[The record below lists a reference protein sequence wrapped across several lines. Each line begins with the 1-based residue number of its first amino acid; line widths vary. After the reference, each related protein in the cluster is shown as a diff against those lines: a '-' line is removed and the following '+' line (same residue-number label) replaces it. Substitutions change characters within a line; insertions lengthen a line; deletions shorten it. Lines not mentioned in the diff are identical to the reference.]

1 MNRTITLTPR
11 ELEMIMT
18 ALDTHTHSLMSGC
31 LPTVE
36 QADEINEFNELRDD
50 LLAESSGHHDD
61 WPAHIHVN
69 DADDLAE
76 QQWQQSAEAQ
86 MIQAGIDARELMKQR
101 SREQSRPFADS
112 DLRTGSLA
120 AQRRV
125 ARRQVERMMQ
135 GTATPVVVEQED

>member
-1 MNRTITLTPR
+1 MNRTITFTPR

-18 ALDTHTHSLMSGC
+18 ALATHTATLMRDNQAT
-31 LPTVE
+31 PRII
-36 QADEINEFNELRDD
+36 ADEINEFNELRDD

-86 MIQAGIDARELMKQR
+86 MIQAGIDARELMKKQNR
-101 SREQSRPFADS
+101 DRARAAEAFGEFEI
-112 DLRTGSLA
+112 RTGSLA
-120 AQRRV
+120 QVRRIKMLKG
-125 ARRQVERMMQ
+125 E
-135 GTATPVVVEQED
+135 

>member
-1 MNRTITLTPR
+1 MNRTITFTPR

-31 LPTVE
+31 LPTAE
-36 QADEINEFNELRDD
+36 QADTINEFNELRDD

-86 MIQAGIDARELMKQR
+86 MIQAGIDARELMKKR
-101 SREQSRPFADS
+101 NRERARAAEAFGEFEI
-112 DLRTGSLA
+112 RTGSLA
-120 AQRRV
+120 QVRRIKMLKG
-125 ARRQVERMMQ
+125 E
-135 GTATPVVVEQED
+135 

>member
-1 MNRTITLTPR
+1 MNRTITFTPR

-31 LPTVE
+31 LPTAE

-86 MIQAGIDARELMKQR
+86 MIQAGIDARELMKKR
-101 SREQSRPFADS
+101 NRDRARAAEAFGEFEI
-112 DLRTGSLA
+112 RTGSLA
-120 AQRRV
+120 QVRRIKMLKG
-125 ARRQVERMMQ
+125 E
-135 GTATPVVVEQED
+135 

>member
-1 MNRTITLTPR
+1 MNRTITFTPR

-18 ALDTHTHSLMSGC
+18 ALDTHTQSLMIPRGRGC

-69 DADDLAE
+69 DSDDLVGRTFRV
-76 QQWQQSAEAQ
+76 SGDDF
-86 MIQAGIDARELMKQR
+86 IKAGIRAREALKA
-101 SREQSRPFADS
+101 SRHGGRAFGDS
-112 DLRTGSLA
+112 DIRTGSMA
-120 AQRRV
+120 ASRR
-125 ARRQVERMMQ
+125 RMKLS
-135 GTATPVVVEQED
+135 DKS

>member
-1 MNRTITLTPR
+1 
-11 ELEMIMT
+11 MT

-31 LPTVE
+31 LPTAE
-36 QADEINEFNELRDD
+36 QADTINEFNELRDD

-86 MIQAGIDARELMKQR
+86 MIQAGIDARELMKKR
-101 SREQSRPFADS
+101 NRDRARAAEAFGEFEI
-112 DLRTGSLA
+112 RTGSLA
-120 AQRRV
+120 QVRRIKMLKG
-125 ARRQVERMMQ
+125 E
-135 GTATPVVVEQED
+135 

>member
-1 MNRTITLTPR
+1 MNRTITFTPR

-31 LPTVE
+31 LPTAE
-36 QADEINEFNELRDD
+36 QADTINEFNELRDD

-61 WPAHIHVN
+61 WPAHIHIN

-86 MIQAGIDARELMKQR
+86 MIQAGIDARELMKKR
-101 SREQSRPFADS
+101 NRDRARAAEAFGEFEI
-112 DLRTGSLA
+112 RTGSLA
-120 AQRRV
+120 HVRRIKMLKG
-125 ARRQVERMMQ
+125 E
-135 GTATPVVVEQED
+135 

>member
-1 MNRTITLTPR
+1 MNRTITFTPR

-31 LPTVE
+31 LPTAE
-36 QADEINEFNELRDD
+36 QADTINEFNELRDD

-86 MIQAGIDARELMKQR
+86 MIQAGIVARELMKKQN
-101 SREQSRPFADS
+101 RERARAAEAFGEFEI
-112 DLRTGSLA
+112 RTGSLA
-120 AQRRV
+120 QVRRIKMLKG
-125 ARRQVERMMQ
+125 E
-135 GTATPVVVEQED
+135 

>member
-1 MNRTITLTPR
+1 MNRTITFTPR

-31 LPTVE
+31 LPTAE
-36 QADEINEFNELRDD
+36 QADTINEFNELRDD

-61 WPAHIHVN
+61 WPAHIHIN

-86 MIQAGIDARELMKQR
+86 MIQAGIDARELMKKR
-101 SREQSRPFADS
+101 NRERARAAEAFGEFEI
-112 DLRTGSLA
+112 RTGSLA
-120 AQRRV
+120 QVRRIKMLKG
-125 ARRQVERMMQ
+125 E
-135 GTATPVVVEQED
+135 

>member
-1 MNRTITLTPR
+1 MNRTITFTPR

-31 LPTVE
+31 LPTAE
-36 QADEINEFNELRDD
+36 QADTINEFNELRDD

-86 MIQAGIDARELMKQR
+86 MIPAGIDARELMKKR
-101 SREQSRPFADS
+101 NRERARAAEAFGEFEI
-112 DLRTGSLA
+112 RTGSLA
-120 AQRRV
+120 QVRRIKMLKG
-125 ARRQVERMMQ
+125 E
-135 GTATPVVVEQED
+135 

>member
-1 MNRTITLTPR
+1 MNRTITFTPR

-31 LPTVE
+31 LPTAE
-36 QADEINEFNELRDD
+36 QADTINEFNELRDD

-61 WPAHIHVN
+61 GPAHIHVN

-86 MIQAGIDARELMKQR
+86 MIQAGIDARELMKKR
-101 SREQSRPFADS
+101 NRERARAAEAFGEFEI
-112 DLRTGSLA
+112 RTGSLA
-120 AQRRV
+120 QVRRIKMLKG
-125 ARRQVERMMQ
+125 E
-135 GTATPVVVEQED
+135 

>member
-1 MNRTITLTPR
+1 MNRTITFTPR

-31 LPTVE
+31 LPTAE
-36 QADEINEFNELRDD
+36 QADTINEFNELRDD

-61 WPAHIHVN
+61 WPAHIHIN

-86 MIQAGIDARELMKQR
+86 MIQAGIDARELMKKQN
-101 SREQSRPFADS
+101 RERARAAEAFGEFEI
-112 DLRTGSLA
+112 RTGSLA
-120 AQRRV
+120 QVRRINMLKG
-125 ARRQVERMMQ
+125 E
-135 GTATPVVVEQED
+135 

>member
-1 MNRTITLTPR
+1 MNRTITFTPR

-31 LPTVE
+31 LPTAE
-36 QADEINEFNELRDD
+36 QADTINEFNELRDD

-86 MIQAGIDARELMKQR
+86 MIQAGIDARELMKKR
-101 SREQSRPFADS
+101 NRERARAAEAFGEFEI
-112 DLRTGSLA
+112 RTASLA
-120 AQRRV
+120 QVRRIKMLKG
-125 ARRQVERMMQ
+125 E
-135 GTATPVVVEQED
+135 